1 MRIYNSKLW
10 ISDLDETINV
20 LPELDELADNSVMI
34 TGCTGLICSAIVDIL
49 IRWNEVHDKKIQILA
64 AGRNK
69 NKIIERFYP
78 YSKKNWFV
86 FVPYDAVSEKKLLKI
101 KCTYI
106 IHGACNASPN
116 IIIKEPV
123 ETMLSNFL
131 GIKNLLDRKSV
142 V

>member
-1 MRIYNSKLW
+1 
-10 ISDLDETINV
+10 
-20 LPELDELADNSVMI
+20 MI

-101 KCTYI
+101 KLI
-106 IHGACNASPN
+106 
-116 IIIKEPV
+116 
-123 ETMLSNFL
+123 NFP
-131 GIKNLLDRKSV
+131 K
-142 V
+142 